1 MRLERDAVIGLALSV
16 ISLIC
21 SALLGGYGLGTKERD
36 AAIEQRDAALKQA
49 DELAAKL
56 KALQP
61 MGRVQSMP
69 EALGEGW

>member
-1 MRLERDAVIGLALSV
+1 MKEAILAIWALVLVYAIFDIGVFSDASE
-16 ISLIC
+16 
-21 SALLGGYGLGTKERD
+21 KERD